1 MYHHPSSLTVY
12 KELSAMSIYSLKSL
26 PSGFYVY
33 AYLRNDGTPYYIGK
47 GQGKR
52 AWARSDRTVFPLKD
66 FSNIII
72 LEENLTDI
80 GSLAIERRM
89 IRWYGRIDNS
99 TGILRNKTDGG
110 DGNSGW
116 VPSEEVKKNI
126 SKGKIGKPIWTDD
139 DKTKM
144 SITRSGQGHWNYG
157 RKTPKE
163 VSDKIAEGV
172 RRKNESRL
180 LPVKTYILID
190 IINGIEIP
198 FDCHNSLEILKPLGI
213 DPNSLFWAKRYNK
226 NGIYKNR
233 YTVR

>member
-89 IRWYGRIDNS
+89 IRWYG
-99 TGILRNKTDGG
+99 
-110 DGNSGW
+110 
-116 VPSEEVKKNI
+116 
-126 SKGKIGKPIWTDD
+126 
-139 DKTKM
+139 
-144 SITRSGQGHWNYG
+144 
-157 RKTPKE
+157 
-163 VSDKIAEGV
+163 
-172 RRKNESRL
+172 
-180 LPVKTYILID
+180 
-190 IINGIEIP
+190 
-198 FDCHNSLEILKPLGI
+198 
-213 DPNSLFWAKRYNK
+213 
-226 NGIYKNR
+226 
-233 YTVR
+233 

>member
-1 MYHHPSSLTVY
+1 
-12 KELSAMSIYSLKSL
+12 MSIYSPQNP

-33 AYLRNDGTPYYIGK
+33 AYLRKDGTPYYIGK

-52 AWARSDRTVFPLKD
+52 AWAKSDRTVFPLKD
-66 FSNIII
+66 FSNIVI
-72 LEENLTDI
+72 LEHNLTDI
-80 GSLAIERRM
+80 GSLAIERQM
-89 IRWYGRIDNS
+89 IRWYGRIDNG

-116 VPSEEVKKNI
+116 IPSETVKKNI
-126 SKGKIGKPIWTDD
+126 SKGRTGIRPSKEACQQ
-139 DKTKM
+139 M
-144 SITRSGQGHWNYG
+144 SITRSGKGHWNYG

-172 RRKNESRL
+172 RRKIESRL
-180 LPVKTYILID
+180 LPVKTYVLID
-190 IINGIEIP
+190 IINRIEIP
-198 FDCHNSLEILKPLGI
+198 FDCHNSIEVLKPLGI
-213 DPNSLFWAKRYNK
+213 DPKSLFWAKRYNK

>member
-72 LEENLTDI
+72 L
-80 GSLAIERRM
+80 
-89 IRWYGRIDNS
+89 
-99 TGILRNKTDGG
+99 
-110 DGNSGW
+110 
-116 VPSEEVKKNI
+116 
-126 SKGKIGKPIWTDD
+126 
-139 DKTKM
+139 
-144 SITRSGQGHWNYG
+144 
-157 RKTPKE
+157 
-163 VSDKIAEGV
+163 
-172 RRKNESRL
+172 
-180 LPVKTYILID
+180 ID

-213 DPNSLFWAKRYNK
+213 DPKSLFWAKRYNK